1 MKRKRE
7 NSSALTNFKK
17 DFLEGKNQEP
27 LCKEY
32 ECEFYANKP
41 SFFCSDHKRDLVG
54 QLKGLPLSLSLLSIP
69 EFHVDQVAGLCR
81 FLLET
86 EDGKEAK
93 KVMDLNYET
102 KFEYIRLAPGIN
114 VIPRIPAIKNF
125 TIRLFEM
132 SEIQLLTFED
142 LKQLAIVLAKTCQ
155 EWYPKGIPFVLWAQ
169 LIAYSHVP
177 VLSPPHDYSLGL
189 NNIVYDST
197 Q

>member
-1 MKRKRE
+1 
-7 NSSALTNFKK
+7 
-17 DFLEGKNQEP
+17 
-27 LCKEY
+27 
-32 ECEFYANKP
+32 
-41 SFFCSDHKRDLVG
+41 
-54 QLKGLPLSLSLLSIP
+54 
-69 EFHVDQVAGLCR
+69 
-81 FLLET
+81 
-86 EDGKEAK
+86 
-93 KVMDLNYET
+93 MDLNYET

-197 Q
+197 QQCALTAFEMQRKKYESFSNIEAYALSKINAKGQPIMDAILAVWDEGILGIILVYAMRRSFAQFLKISK